1 MLSKFSLNK
10 WVLNNPN
17 LINTLRVLILLLTL
31 IVAFFV
37 KTGTVSAD
45 PGWGVV
51 GG

>member
-1 MLSKFSLNK
+1 MLAKLQPYK
-10 WVLNNPN
+10 LLLAHPWVLTA
-17 LINTLRVLILLLTL
+17 LKVIILAITL

-37 KTGTVSAD
+37 KTGVVSAD